1 MLRRKPVL
9 KEKPCFFGQAFFF
22 KEMFRVI
29 KIIDVHCHLTFKE
42 YDTDREQVIA
52 DAKQVLNGVVVSG
65 VEPEDAKKA
74 LELAALHENF
84 VFVTLGLHPIHV
96 EERTD
101 QEIERYVEFISEHK
115 RRIVGIGEIGLD
127 YHWVRDP
134 LKLKRTKEV
143 FVEFLELAKE
153 LNVPAVLHL
162 RGTGSEAIEE
172 GLKIVS
178 DEDVKKAVFHCF
190 TGKPSVAET
199 ICEEGYYISLPAS
212 IMRSKSMR
220 KVAKRIPLS
229 RLLTETDA
237 PYLSPDEEAPRNVPQ
252 NVKVVYEEIARQ
264 KKSDVETVNEEI
276 GHNFERLF
284 GVKLS

>member
-1 MLRRKPVL
+1 
-9 KEKPCFFGQAFFF
+9 
-22 KEMFRVI
+22 MFRVI

>member
-1 MLRRKPVL
+1 VGQSPTVL
-9 KEKPCFFGQAFFF
+9 KEKPCFFSQAFFF
-22 KEMFRVI
+22 KERLEVI
-29 KIIDVHCHLTFKE
+29 KIIDIHCHLTFKE

-74 LELAALHENF
+74 LELAALHKNF

-101 QEIERYVEFISEHK
+101 QEIERYVEFISENK

-172 GLKIVS
+172 GLKIIS

-212 IMRSKSMR
+212 IVRSKSMK

-237 PYLSPDEEAPRNVPQ
+237 PYLSPDENERNVPQ
-252 NVKVVYEEIARQ
+252 NVKVVYEEIAGQ
-264 KKSDVETVNEEI
+264 KKSDVETADEEI
-276 GHNFERLF
+276 ERNFGRLF
-284 GVKLS
+284 GVTLK

>member
-1 MLRRKPVL
+1 
-9 KEKPCFFGQAFFF
+9 
-22 KEMFRVI
+22 
-29 KIIDVHCHLTFKE
+29 
-42 YDTDREQVIA
+42 
-52 DAKQVLNGVVVSG
+52 
-65 VEPEDAKKA
+65 
-74 LELAALHENF
+74 
-84 VFVTLGLHPIHV
+84 
-96 EERTD
+96 
-101 QEIERYVEFISEHK
+101 VEFISEHK

-172 GLKIVS
+172 GLKIIS

-190 TGKPSVAET
+190 TGKPSVAEA
-199 ICEEGYYISLPAS
+199 ICDEGYYISLPAS
-212 IMRSKSMR
+212 IVRSKSMK

-229 RLLTETDA
+229 HLLTETDA
-237 PYLSPDEEAPRNVPQ
+237 PYLSPDENERNVPQ

-264 KKSDVETVNEEI
+264 KKSDVETVDEGIER
-276 GHNFERLF
+276 NFGRLF
-284 GVKLS
+284 GVTLK